1 MIKTMTKTSGVAY
14 LLSLVAIPFGAA
26 GAVAAMITGTILAVF
41 LTVEINK
48 CMGDK

>member
-14 LLSLVAIPFGAA
+14 LLSLVAVPFGAA
-26 GAVAAMITGTILAVF
+26 GAVAAMITGTILTVF

-48 CMGDK
+48 RIGDR

>member
-14 LLSLVAIPFGAA
+14 LLSLVAVPFGAA
-26 GAVAAMITGTILAVF
+26 GVVAAMITGTLLTVF

-48 CMGDK
+48 RIGDR

>member
-14 LLSLVAIPFGAA
+14 LLSLVAVPFGAA
-26 GAVAAMITGTILAVF
+26 GVAAAMITGTILTVF

-48 CMGDK
+48 RIGDR

>member
-1 MIKTMTKTSGVAY
+1 MIKTITKTSGVAY
-14 LLSLVAIPFGAA
+14 LLSLIAIPFGAA

>member
-1 MIKTMTKTSGVAY
+1 MIKTITKTSFVAY
-14 LLSLVAIPFGAA
+14 LLSLIAIPFGAA
-26 GAVAAMITGTILAVF
+26 GAVAAMIKGIILAVF

>member
-14 LLSLVAIPFGAA
+14 LLSLVAVPFGAA
-26 GAVAAMITGTILAVF
+26 GVIAAMITGTILTVL

-48 CMGDK
+48 CIGGK